1 MEKSQLRRR
10 KEEQDTWSQ
19 GRKAES
25 WGHPVGRQGKE
36 QLCRQRGYADILGAG
51 GSISENSTWTPQ
63 PLFRNPPPLTSPL
76 TSLPR
81 SNVFRSERLETTQ
94 LCVHGNRLKA
104 IFYVHTNRTKQKHV
118 N

>member
-36 QLCRQRGYADILGAG
+36 QLCRQRGYADILGVG
-51 GSISENSTWTPQ
+51 GQ
-63 PLFRNPPPLTSPL
+63 HL
-76 TSLPR
+76 
-81 SNVFRSERLETTQ
+81 
-94 LCVHGNRLKA
+94 
-104 IFYVHTNRTKQKHV
+104 
-118 N
+118 